1 MGDKTKTMRKLN
13 KEPIE
18 SGNELKEA
26 IELLEREKNI
36 SREALLEAIQNS
48 LLSACKNNFGTAD
61 NIEIRM
67 DRDTC
72 RYQVFQK
79 KNGD

>member
-1 MGDKTKTMRKLN
+1 MRKLN

-72 RYQVFQK
+72 R
-79 KNGD
+79 